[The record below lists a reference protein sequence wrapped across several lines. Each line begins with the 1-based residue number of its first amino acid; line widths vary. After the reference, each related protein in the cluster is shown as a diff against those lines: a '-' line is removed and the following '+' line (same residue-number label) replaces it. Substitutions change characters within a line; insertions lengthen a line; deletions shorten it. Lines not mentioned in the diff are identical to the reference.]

1 MTGLLVSV
9 RDADE
14 ARDAVEAG
22 AELIDIKEPHAGP
35 LGAAAPETIAEIIRV
50 VAGRRP
56 LSVALGELADQKSTF
71 GDRLPPGIRFAK
83 LGLAS
88 SVRQAFQPDRPA
100 NGFQKTDLVHPLAPS
115 DRTIPERHI
124 PRGRHLR
131 RLRERRSPATGRSH
145 RSRAQR
151 LGCHAMLIDTFDKR
165 GPGLLDHLS
174 LSEIKRLVTSA
185 RTANLL
191 VVLGGQII
199 ADHLPDLLPLA
210 PDYIAVRGA
219 VCRGDRA
226 GRLDPDRVRQF
237 ARRIRQ
243 FNRRMRPR
251 EQTGDRTDFTAEEGG
266 ENQALRIDLKASR
279 RSFESVV
286 SVVPSGTAPTGF
298 A

>member
-35 LGAAAPETIAEIIRV
+35 LGAAAPVTIAEIIRV

-83 LGLAS
+83 LGLAHSVGRASQPDHPPFTIHHSHPWHNRWHQAIEQFPSGTS
-88 SVRQAFQPDRPA
+88 SVAVIYADFETAAAPPPDEVIA
-100 NGFQKTDLVHPLAPS
+100 HGSQ
-115 DRTIPERHI
+115 
-124 PRGRHLR
+124 
-131 RLRERRSPATGRSH
+131 
-145 RSRAQR
+145 
-151 LGCHAMLIDTFDKR
+151 LGCRAMLIDTFDKH
-165 GPGLLDHLS
+165 GPGLLGTLS
-174 LSEIKRLVTSA
+174 ITEIKRLVTAA
-185 RTANLL
+185 RAANML
-191 VVLGGQII
+191 VVLGGQIT

-237 ARRIRQ
+237 LGCLRASTS
-243 FNRRMRPR
+243 PR
-251 EQTGDRTDFTAEEGG
+251 
-266 ENQALRIDLKASR
+266 
-279 RSFESVV
+279 
-286 SVVPSGTAPTGF
+286 
-298 A
+298 

>member
-22 AELIDIKEPHAGP
+22 ADLIDIKEPLAGP

-56 LSVALGELADQKSTF
+56 LSVALGELAGQTATF
-71 GDRLPPGIRFAK
+71 GDRLAPGIRFAK
-83 LGLAS
+83 LGLAG
-88 SVRQAFQPDRPA
+88 SVSQAFQPDHAA
-100 NGFQKTDLVHPLAPS
+100 NGSKNPTWQTRWQQATEQFPSGTSPVAVIYADFESAAAPPP
-115 DRTIPERHI
+115 DEVIA
-124 PRGRHLR
+124 RGRELACR
-131 RLRERRSPATGRSH
+131 
-145 RSRAQR
+145 
-151 LGCHAMLIDTFDKR
+151 AMLIDTFDKR
-165 GPGLLDHLS
+165 GPGLLGHLS
-174 LSEIKRLVTSA
+174 LGEIQRLVTSA

-237 ARRIRQ
+237 GRRIRQ
-243 FNRRMRPR
+243 FNRRGAF
-251 EQTGDRTDFTAEEGG
+251 EQANHG
-266 ENQALRIDLKASR
+266 SH
-279 RSFESVV
+279 
-286 SVVPSGTAPTGF
+286 
-298 A
+298 